1 MGGEGGGGLIGSG
14 EAGGGERA
22 EADLAAA
29 VMAEMT
35 RAAAA
40 ARLAVGWTVV
50 VRSSSR
56 IVSVD
61 ERYVSCSSF
70 RGYLRKGRTLMPS
83 AAKARAEL
91 SLPDSKGTKDWCDRC
106 AHAAAARASSLWVRV
121 SRQAEARSLSDLLEG
136 NGSASAWASGLRA
149 HCRCSSERERVR
161 GTCTGERAGGRL
173 RASGRAGELSEH
185 GQWRAFAEFSA
196 PSFCNVLALFY
207 LKCDEPGRP
216 PLSLFSRRV
225 LVARNAPL
233 ELPPQYVRLSTS
245 NVVAARH
252 ADSREFANRSMA
264 GYKRSNRARTQTQ
277 ARFAENRR
285 GNGGLTDT
293 CRRLSV
299 KRLTVSIASPLSVSL
314 FTELYMYQA
323 SISPLFVL
331 IKKWP
336 ECRNNS

>member
-91 SLPDSKGTKDWCDRC
+91 SLPDSKGLVRPLRIY
-106 AHAAAARASSLWVRV
+106 AAAARASSLWVRV

-149 HCRCSSERERVR
+149 HCRCSSERERAR
-161 GTCTGERAGGRL
+161 ASAWHMHGRAGRRAITAYGRAGGR
-173 RASGRAGELSEH
+173 ASWASTGRKG
-185 GQWRAFAEFSA
+185 
-196 PSFCNVLALFY
+196 FCRILGSKFL
-207 LKCDEPGRP
+207 
-216 PLSLFSRRV
+216 
-225 LVARNAPL
+225 
-233 ELPPQYVRLSTS
+233 
-245 NVVAARH
+245 
-252 ADSREFANRSMA
+252 
-264 GYKRSNRARTQTQ
+264 
-277 ARFAENRR
+277 
-285 GNGGLTDT
+285 
-293 CRRLSV
+293 
-299 KRLTVSIASPLSVSL
+299 
-314 FTELYMYQA
+314 
-323 SISPLFVL
+323 
-331 IKKWP
+331 
-336 ECRNNS
+336 